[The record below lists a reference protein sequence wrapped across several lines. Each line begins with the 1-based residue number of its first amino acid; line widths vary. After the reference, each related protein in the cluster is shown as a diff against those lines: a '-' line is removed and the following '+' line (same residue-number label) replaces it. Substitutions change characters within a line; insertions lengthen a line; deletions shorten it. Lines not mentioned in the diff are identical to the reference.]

1 MIRLIFLYPI
11 SVVVRIIILI
21 RNKLY
26 DWNILRATHSKLPVI
41 SIGNIQVGGTGK
53 TPFVASLIKLL
64 YQNNIQPVI
73 ITRGYKRITNQQII
87 LNDSNQYS
95 VEETGDEPY
104 YLKKLFTEVSIIID
118 HNKNRAVH
126 TANTMQNID
135 CIILDDGYQS
145 RYIKRDIDIVLINT
159 WVNPLHFFVMP
170 SGYLREKIS
179 NLNRADFIYTTKGE
193 KAKKLFT
200 QYNTHHL
207 NSSYQLSTYNNEK
220 YKLVDSITKKD
231 SQKIIA
237 FSGIANPNHFKDS
250 LSKINIEYD
259 QIINLK
265 NHYQYSLETHPI
277 IDDENI
283 IYITTYKDFFK
294 LSLRKSMVYILDM
307 QINIDDNLLLKK
319 IIQKIHEAK

>member
-1 MIRLIFLYPI
+1 
-11 SVVVRIIILI
+11 
-21 RNKLY
+21 
-26 DWNILRATHSKLPVI
+26 
-41 SIGNIQVGGTGK
+41 
-53 TPFVASLIKLL
+53 
-64 YQNNIQPVI
+64 
-73 ITRGYKRITNQQII
+73 
-87 LNDSNQYS
+87 
-95 VEETGDEPY
+95 
-104 YLKKLFTEVSIIID
+104 
-118 HNKNRAVH
+118 
-126 TANTMQNID
+126 
-135 CIILDDGYQS
+135 
-145 RYIKRDIDIVLINT
+145 
-159 WVNPLHFFVMP
+159 MP
-170 SGYLREKIS
+170 SGHLREKIS

-250 LSKINIEYD
+250 LNKINIEYD

>member
-26 DWNILRATHSKLPVI
+26 DWNILRSTNSKLPVI

-64 YQNNIQPVI
+64 HQNNIKPVI
-73 ITRGYKRITNQQII
+73 ITRGYKRTTNQQII
-87 LNDSNQYS
+87 LNDINQYS
-95 VEETGDEPY
+95 IEETGDEPY

-118 HNKNRAVH
+118 HNKKRAIH
-126 TANTMQNID
+126 TANTMQNVD

-145 RYIKRDIDIVLINT
+145 RYIKRDVDIVLINT
-159 WVNPLHFFVMP
+159 WANPLHFFVMP

-179 NLNRADFIYTTKGE
+179 DLSRADFIYTTKGE

-200 QYNTHHL
+200 EYNTQHL
-207 NSSYQLSTYNNEK
+207 NINYQLSTYNNQEHK
-220 YKLVDSITKKD
+220 FVDSITKKD
-231 SQKIIA
+231 GQKIIA
-237 FSGIANPNHFKDS
+237 FSGIANPNHFRDS
-250 LSKINIEYD
+250 LSKLNIQYD

-294 LSLRKSMVYILDM
+294 LTLNKSMVYILDM
-307 QINIDDNLLLKK
+307 QINIDDTLLLKTIINK
-319 IIQKIHEAK
+319 INETK

>member
-11 SVVVRIIILI
+11 SLVVRMIILI

-26 DWNILRATHSKLPVI
+26 DWHILRSINSKIPVI
-41 SIGNIQVGGTGK
+41 SIGNIQVGGAGK

-64 YQNNIQPVI
+64 HQNNIKPVI
-73 ITRGYKRITNQQII
+73 ITRGYKRNTTQQII
-87 LNDSNQYS
+87 LNDINQYS

-104 YLKKLFTEVSIIID
+104 YLKKLFAEVSIIID

-159 WVNPLHFFVMP
+159 WANPLHFFVMP
-170 SGYLREKIS
+170 SGYLRETIGD
-179 NLNRADFIYTTKGE
+179 LNRADFIYTTKGE

-207 NSSYQLSTYNNEK
+207 NISYQLSTYNNEK
-220 YKLVDSITKKD
+220 YQLVDSITKQD

-237 FSGIANPNHFKDS
+237 FSGIANPDHFKDS
-250 LSKINIEYD
+250 LSTINIEYD
-259 QIINLK
+259 QIIHLK

-307 QINIDDNLLLKK
+307 QINIDDNLLLTK
-319 IIQKIHEAK
+319 IINKINEAK